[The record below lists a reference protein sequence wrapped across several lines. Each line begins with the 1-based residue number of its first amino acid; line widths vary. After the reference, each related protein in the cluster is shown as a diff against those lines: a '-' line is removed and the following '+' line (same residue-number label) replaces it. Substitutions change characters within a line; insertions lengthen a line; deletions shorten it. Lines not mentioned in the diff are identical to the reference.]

1 MLWHPKTFQSSASC
15 NVFFTFGRFSMAGS
29 LPKWPKIR
37 QNFTKMTQNDPK
49 FHFHAFGSS
58 DIQKS
63 SENYENTTSIWTRCQ
78 NFVSVR
84 HRFWAPPHGG
94 ELLGLFGA
102 GVPMRCVPSKSSLHA
117 CSSSWQI
124 ETLYVVAKMVSLCHL
139 GKPLAW
145 YSVLL
150 DLVFF
155 SSEGYEC
162 DRASIYMSLQGW

>member
-1 MLWHPKTFQSSASC
+1 MFPWNFRWSSAAGQLKHRYKKSFQNIVFHSVYTTFLVKNTVIYTFCRHKSQSKTLVFACFSLFQMLWHPKTFQSSASC

-84 HRFWAPPHGG
+84 NRFWPPPQ
-94 ELLGLFGA
+94 LKL
-102 GVPMRCVPSKSSLHA
+102 
-117 CSSSWQI
+117 I
-124 ETLYVVAKMVSLCHL
+124 
-139 GKPLAW
+139 
-145 YSVLL
+145 
-150 DLVFF
+150 
-155 SSEGYEC
+155 
-162 DRASIYMSLQGW
+162 